1 LTTGRDIIYIISGS
15 VTPVEKDLKLP
26 FNEPLKDLPF
36 TMLRLFA
43 GTLGWVGLGIIVAG
57 VINNYGFFDF
67 KLTLPHALT
76 PAGVYLAFEIAL
88 RTQSSSSNRAAAAPT
103 PISKIYQWILGLVG
117 LLFLI
122 SLPFLWWEVIK
133 KLAGSYP

>member
-1 LTTGRDIIYIISGS
+1 
-15 VTPVEKDLKLP
+15 
-26 FNEPLKDLPF
+26 
-36 TMLRLFA
+36 MLRLFA
-43 GTLGWVGLGIIVAG
+43 GTLGWVGLGIIIAE

-88 RTQSSSSNRAAAAPT
+88 RFQPRRSNGTASAPAR
-103 PISKIYQWILGLVG
+103 ISKIYHWILGLVG

-122 SLPFLWWEVIK
+122 SLPLLWWEVIK